1 MTETFSFDSGIKE
14 YAINGDENRVLK
26 VNVTDV
32 NFLPRLYDSFLKAQE
47 LVKNIGTY
55 EPKDASIEALR
66 EGIDK
71 ISGIDKAIRSGFDE
85 VFYPG
90 AAETVF
96 GQMNVLSFVG
106 NGDTIYESFMNA
118 FISKMEKEIK
128 TNSEESEKK
137 ISKYRDAYNKQKENF
152 RAYVGRAAK

>member
-14 YAINGDENRVLK
+14 YAINGDETRILK

-32 NFLPRLYDSFLKAQE
+32 NFLPRLYESFMRAQD

-55 EPKDASIEALR
+55 EPKETTIESLR
-66 EGIDK
+66 EGIDQ
-71 ISGIDKAIRSGFDE
+71 ISGIDKAIRDEFDK

-90 AAETVF
+90 ASEIVF
-96 GQMNVLSFVG
+96 GHMNVLSFVG

-137 ISKYRDAYNKQKENF
+137 ISKYKTAYQKQKENF
-152 RAYVGRAAK
+152 REYVGRVAK